1 MMPGGKHNCAFH
13 CAVRQ
18 HKLAQPGSIRL
29 LQKGHPEFSYAPW
42 QNLYFFPLPH
52 QQRSLRPILR
62 GDPAPLE
69 PPFAAVPGPSV
80 RRVPSDELSMTLR
93 TRV

>member
-42 QNLYFFPLPH
+42 QNLYF
-52 QQRSLRPILR
+52 RSGAEMALIYKGNPKALC
-62 GDPAPLE
+62 LY
-69 PPFAAVPGPSV
+69 
-80 RRVPSDELSMTLR
+80 
-93 TRV
+93 